1 MNTLHLKYAIEV
13 ARTQSFTQAA
23 ENLFMAQPNL
33 SKAIKE
39 LEQSLDITI
48 FERSTK
54 GVMVTEEGSQFLEY
68 ARNVIAEL
76 ERMNQ
81 ISKRL
86 KSNNIR
92 ICVPQSYSFN
102 DCVTEFMKINKDVT
116 LEVDVLQTT
125 PLNALSEILYSNYRM
140 AVIRVAEEDSRNFIK
155 YCGDHNLKASMIW
168 KYRAGA
174 IISTRNQN
182 ANKQILTNESLKKMV
197 RLCQREENLPYHIKD
212 NRPRMDYKKSYISD
226 LHTCTDIINS
236 SCKYWMLDS
245 PVTRA
250 TLKKN
255 QLVQMKTEDETA
267 MFDYFV
273 FRENYDFSYAEKLFL
288 DCVYSVKNTIDYI
301 EKVNY
306 QL

>member
-92 ICVPQSYSFN
+92 ICVPQSY
-102 DCVTEFMKINKDVT
+102 
-116 LEVDVLQTT
+116 
-125 PLNALSEILYSNYRM
+125 
-140 AVIRVAEEDSRNFIK
+140 
-155 YCGDHNLKASMIW
+155 
-168 KYRAGA
+168 
-174 IISTRNQN
+174 
-182 ANKQILTNESLKKMV
+182 
-197 RLCQREENLPYHIKD
+197 
-212 NRPRMDYKKSYISD
+212 
-226 LHTCTDIINS
+226 
-236 SCKYWMLDS
+236 
-245 PVTRA
+245 
-250 TLKKN
+250 
-255 QLVQMKTEDETA
+255 
-267 MFDYFV
+267 
-273 FRENYDFSYAEKLFL
+273 
-288 DCVYSVKNTIDYI
+288 
-301 EKVNY
+301 
-306 QL
+306 

>member
-1 MNTLHLKYAIEV
+1 MNTLHFKYAIEV

-39 LEQSLDITI
+39 LEQTLNITI

-54 GVMVTEEGSQFLEY
+54 GVTITEEGTQFLEY
-68 ARNVIAEL
+68 ARNVVSEL

-81 ISKRL
+81 ISKKL
-86 KSNNIR
+86 KNNNLR
-92 ICVPQSYSFN
+92 ICIPQSYSFN
-102 DCVTEFMKINKDVT
+102 DCVTEFMKLNKDVT
-116 LEVDVLQTT
+116 LEVDILQTT
-125 PLNALSEILYSNYRM
+125 ALNALSEIMYSNYRM
-140 AVIRVAEEDSRNFIK
+140 AVIRVAEEDSRNFTQ
-155 YCGDHNLKASMIW
+155 YCENHNLKASVIW

-197 RLCQREENLPYHIKD
+197 RICQREESLPYHIK
-212 NRPRMDYKKSYISD
+212 NISYEEPYKKAYISD
-226 LHTCTDIINS
+226 LSSCTDIINS

-245 PVTRA
+245 PVIKS

-255 QLVQMKTEDETA
+255 NQVQIKTEDDII
-267 MFDYFV
+267 MIDYFI
-273 FRENYDFSYAEKLFL
+273 FRKDYDLSHSEKLFL

-301 EKVNY
+301 EKLNY